1 MARRLTNSD
10 IKKIIESINSWP
22 SQNKLTWEGL
32 CDHVSKK
39 IGKRPTRQSLYM
51 HKDIVDAYE
60 EKKGTVKMKSKCQVR
75 PANLKVAAER
85 IERLVT
91 KIEEHAKTINNQQE
105 YISKLL
111 VFCSRYNIRESDL
124 KFELELL

>member
-10 IKKIIESINSWP
+10 IKKIIESINTWSL
-22 SQNKLTWEGL
+22 SNKITWEGL
-32 CDHVSKK
+32 CDHVAKK

-51 HKDIVDAYE
+51 HKDIVEAYE
-60 EKKGTVKMKSKCQVR
+60 GKKGLARIKSKSHVR

-85 IERLVT
+85 IERLET
-91 KIEEHAKTINNQQE
+91 KIEQHAKTINNQQE

>member
-1 MARRLTNSD
+1 MARRLTNND
-10 IKKIIESINSWP
+10 KKKIIESINTWSITD
-22 SQNKLTWEGL
+22 KMTWEGL
-32 CDHVSKK
+32 CDHVVKK

-60 EKKGTVKMKSKCQVR
+60 EKKGTVKTKSKCQVR

-85 IERLVT
+85 IERLET